1 VVHTCGGRLKTQLI
15 KCITD
20 LIIVLKKRSLIYIL
34 GTFYFIPSLAVNNF
48 EDFIPPTENFLI
60 HFATLREKNL
70 KNLVAYIKM
79 ECGEK
84 IVSPTPEG
92 LSKISF
98 RRKLQ
103 LCYFPSMLSK
113 YLHLQARIFLNKDEL
128 IYFPDIENT
137 KTDTSSTKSPW
148 NLSQILSQNYIL
160 RSNPNGVETTI
171 DQIVELLVQ
180 KKEILKELDIVD
192 QEIKKMSFDKTLMS
206 YYLIPSLKATINN
219 ISPLGAML
227 ELFYNIN
234 CNLDDKFCLYL
245 QGRIGSVLNEIS
257 QNKHIQIKGFI
268 NRFNKFTS
276 TEKTQKSERLKSLL
290 EFNTYYRD
298 FKITN
303 REQFSNLLK
312 NYIMNFVADGEGGFL
327 NDRFQSF
334 AQHILLLSEIS
345 FFAQHMINLSP
356 YANDLS
362 AEKKYKAIIA
372 LEPKI
377 NESLLILETQFKL
390 LGFDE
395 EIGE

>member
-1 VVHTCGGRLKTQLI
+1 MLN
-15 KCITD
+15 
-20 LIIVLKKRSLIYIL
+20 LKKK
-34 GTFYFIPSLAVNNF
+34 F
-48 EDFIPPTENFLI
+48 
-60 HFATLREKNL
+60 
-70 KNLVAYIKM
+70 
-79 ECGEK
+79 
-84 IVSPTPEG
+84 
-92 LSKISF
+92 
-98 RRKLQ
+98 
-103 LCYFPSMLSK
+103 
-113 YLHLQARIFLNKDEL
+113 
-128 IYFPDIENT
+128 
-137 KTDTSSTKSPW
+137 
-148 NLSQILSQNYIL
+148 
-160 RSNPNGVETTI
+160 
-171 DQIVELLVQ
+171 QIVELLVQ

-192 QEIKKMSFDKTLMS
+192 QEIKKMSIDKTLMS

-227 ELFYNIN
+227 ELFYNMK
-234 CNLDDKFCLYL
+234 CRLDDKFCLYL

-257 QNKHIQIKGFI
+257 QNKRDQITGFI

-298 FKITN
+298 FQMTN
-303 REQFSNLLK
+303 REQFSNSLK

-362 AEKKYKAIIA
+362 AEKKHKAIIA